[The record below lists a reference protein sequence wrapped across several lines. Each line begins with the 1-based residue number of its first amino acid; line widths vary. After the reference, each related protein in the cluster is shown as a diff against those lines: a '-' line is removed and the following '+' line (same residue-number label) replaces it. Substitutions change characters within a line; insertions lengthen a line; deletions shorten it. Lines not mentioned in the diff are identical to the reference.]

1 MRRALTSLLSGL
13 LLAAAAS
20 PALAQQQ
27 KESQESLQ
35 KKYDEKVGEAWVK
48 DPAWI
53 LDFDKARE
61 EAKKRGRPMVAY
73 FTRSY
78 AP

>member
-1 MRRALTSLLSGL
+1 MKRILASLLSGL
-13 LLAAAAS
+13 LLTALAS
-20 PALAQQQ
+20 PAMAQQ

-61 EAKKRGRPMVAY
+61 EAKKSGKGIVAY

-78 AP
+78 SP